1 MFRLTPWGVV
11 EGGLARTPSVRSDAA
26 AVRRRHVARRHSRWF
41 WLGLW
46 AAALAAAFGALV
58 PALVGW
64 VAPVPLSELVFR
76 LAGVSFA
83 GCGLIAW
90 RRRQDSNVGPLMTFA
105 GFALFAYPLASLT
118 GSDLWT
124 TLATLFANA
133 WTIAFATLVLTFTTG
148 GRLESPVDRLIIGVA
163 FFALFVLQV
172 VRLLFAPYPENR
184 LQVWGDL
191 GVFTT
196 VGDIQFVLAILVSLA
211 IVAVIAAR
219 WRRATPPGRRALQP
233 SVAGCLCSLTF
244 SAVLLCFLVTRSI
257 PEWLS
262 LLSNAALLTVPA
274 AFLVGMLRSRLARGG
289 LAALFRDLGSLRGEQ
304 LQAGL
309 ASSLRDPD
317 LVLAYRDGAG
327 FRDVHGTPLAVP
339 SPGRAV
345 ATVERN
351 GRELGA
357 LLYDPLLDDDPEL
370 VHAVSAAAA
379 LALDDERVQ
388 AEAAA
393 AVAELR
399 ASRERVIAAGDTERR
414 RLERNLHDGA
424 QQRLVAVRM
433 QLGLL
438 QGRVQE
444 DPVLASQVAAARE
457 EILHSLDELRELA
470 RGLHPAV
477 LDQGLAVAL
486 ESLAARSAVP
496 TRVIATDVAGM
507 SESAQL
513 AAYFVAC
520 EALANIAKYAMATQ
534 AYVSVERRRGLA
546 VIEIVD
552 DGVGGADESAGT
564 GLRGL
569 ADRVAAVEGS
579 LRISSP
585 PGHGTVVR
593 AEFPCDP

>member
-289 LAALFRDLGSLRGEQ
+289 LAALFRDLGSLRGQQ

-424 QQRLVAVRM
+424 QQRLLAIRLAVRFALKDAGHLDA
-433 QLGLL
+433 QLAHID
-438 QGRVQE
+438 RE
-444 DPVLASQVAAARE
+444 LADT
-457 EILHSLDELRELA
+457 LDELRTLA
-470 RGLHPAV
+470 RGLHPPVLEQEGLGPALQTLGRRAV
-477 LDQGLAVAL
+477 VPVEIGELPD
-486 ESLAARSAVP
+486 ARLPPPVE
-496 TRVIATDVAGM
+496 T
-507 SESAQL
+507 
-513 AAYFVAC
+513 AAYYVAA
-520 EALANIAKYAMATQ
+520 EALANAGKHARASHVRIDLICTGSA
-534 AYVSVERRRGLA
+534 A
-546 VIEIVD
+546 VLEIGD
-552 DGVGGADESAGT
+552 DGEGGADANGS

-569 ADRVAAVEGS
+569 RDRVEALDGS
-579 LRISSP
+579 LVVESE
-585 PGHGTVVR
+585 PGQGTVLR
-593 AEFPCDP
+593 AVFPRSLSA